1 MQEESTQWVVNIYLQ
16 VRVVS
21 SSVSRRARRSNY
33 FFASSAAFSPSFLAF
48 SDCFARTSLISA
60 CVARGCQYSRT
71 EGKGRT

>member
-1 MQEESTQWVVNIYLQ
+1 MCRHPTAESKLL
-16 VRVVS
+16 
-21 SSVSRRARRSNY
+21 Y

-48 SDCFARTSLISA
+48 SHCFARTSLISA